1 MSAHCCDHGHDHGD
15 AGDDPVYR
23 RVLLAALVVNFAMFA
38 VEIFSSQTARS
49 DSLLADSIDFLGD
62 GANYAVSL
70 WVLGAAMALRAR
82 ASLLKAISMAG
93 FGVWVLGSTAIHAF
107 AVTVPE
113 APTMGVVGALA
124 LAANLGVAVMLF
136 RFREGDSNR
145 RSVWLCTRNDAIGN
159 LAVLAAAAGVFG
171 TGQGWPDAI
180 VAAGMGVL
188 ALHSAVQVARQ
199 ALSELR
205 PATAQAD

>member
-1 MSAHCCDHGHDHGD
+1 MSAHCCDHSHGSD
-15 AGDDPVYR
+15 RGGAGDDPVYR
-23 RVLLAALVVNFAMFA
+23 RVLFVALIVNFAMFA
-38 VEIFSSQTARS
+38 VEIISSQAARS

-70 WVLGAAMALRAR
+70 WVLGGAIALRAR
-82 ASLLKAISMAG
+82 ASLLKAASMAG
-93 FGVWVLGSTAIHAF
+93 FGVWVLGSTAVHAL
-107 AVTVPE
+107 AGTVPE
-113 APTMGVVGALA
+113 AQTMGVVGALA

-159 LAVLAAAAGVFG
+159 LAVLVAAAGVFG

-180 VAAGMGVL
+180 VAAGLGGL

-199 ALSELR
+199 AMGEIR
-205 PATAQAD
+205 PARA

>member
-1 MSAHCCDHGHDHGD
+1 MSAHCHDHGHTHDHGD

-23 RVLLAALVVNFAMFA
+23 RVLMVALVVNFAMFG
-38 VEIFSSQTARS
+38 VEIFSSQAARS

-70 WVLGAAMALRAR
+70 WVLGAAVALRAK
-82 ASLLKAISMAG
+82 ASLLKAASMAG
-93 FGVWVLGSTAIHAF
+93 FGVWVLGSTAIHAL
-107 AVTVPE
+107 AGTVPE
-113 APTMGVVGALA
+113 APTMGVVGVLA

-159 LAVLAAAAGVFG
+159 LAVLVAAVGVFG

-188 ALHSAVQVARQ
+188 ALSSAVQVARQ
-199 ALSELR
+199 AVSEIRL
-205 PATAQAD
+205 ANA

>member
-1 MSAHCCDHGHDHGD
+1 MSASCCNHDHHHDHGE

-23 RVLLAALVVNFAMFA
+23 RVLMAAMAINLGMFL
-38 VEIFSSQTARS
+38 VEILSSQAAKS

-70 WVLGAAMALRAR
+70 WVLGAAIAMRAR
-82 ASLLKAISMAG
+82 ASLLKAASMAG
-93 FGVWVLGSTAIHAF
+93 FGVWVLGSTAVHAL
-107 AVTVPE
+107 AGTVPE
-113 APTMGVVGALA
+113 APTMGIVGTLA

-145 RSVWLCTRNDAIGN
+145 QSVWLCTRNDAIGN
-159 LAVLAAAAGVFG
+159 VAVLIAAAGVFG
-171 TGQGWPDAI
+171 TGQGWPDAL

-188 ALHSAVQVARQ
+188 ALHSAVRVARQ
-199 ALSELR
+199 AVSELK
-205 PATAQAD
+205 PAAA

>member
-1 MSAHCCDHGHDHGD
+1 MSATCCSHDHHDQGD

-23 RVLLAALVVNFAMFA
+23 RVLMVAMAVNLGMFA
-38 VEIFSSQTARS
+38 VEILSSQVARS

-70 WVLGAAMALRAR
+70 WVLGAAIAMRAR
-82 ASLLKAISMAG
+82 ASLLKAASMAG
-93 FGVWVLGSTAIHAF
+93 FGVWVLSSTAVHAL
-107 AVTVPE
+107 AGTVPE
-113 APTMGVVGALA
+113 APTMGIVGSLA
-124 LAANLGVAVMLF
+124 LLANLGVAVMLF

-159 LAVLAAAAGVFG
+159 VAVLAAAAGVFG
-171 TGQGWPDAI
+171 TGQGWPDAL

-188 ALHSAVQVARQ
+188 ALHSAIKVARQ
-199 ALSELR
+199 ALGELK
-205 PATAQAD
+205 PATA